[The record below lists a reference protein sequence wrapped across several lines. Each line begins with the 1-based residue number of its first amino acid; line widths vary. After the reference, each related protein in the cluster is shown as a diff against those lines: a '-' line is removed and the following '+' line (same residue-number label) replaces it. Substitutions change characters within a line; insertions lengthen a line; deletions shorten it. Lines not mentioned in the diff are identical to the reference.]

1 MVDEIEEEIK
11 PIDFRDIGE
20 LKNIHKDLLTTL
32 ADFNKMQET
41 IDHLRRELD
50 AEERTLQKRVEETE
64 AQIRRVETLL
74 PQLIANLQTD
84 GNS

>member
-1 MVDEIEEEIK
+1 MVDETEEEIK
-11 PIDFRDIGE
+11 PIDFHDIGE